1 MARHNLSYREAG
13 QAVDSNSP
21 YKSRYATKGG
31 PICHGQFSI
40 PKYAN
45 TATQCNVLRGDSFE
59 YPGTGC
65 WGYGRGFARKLY
77 RRNIRHHKAQLMRQY
92 QPHIVGVIGELNVA
106 RGGQSLV
113 LKRSL
118 KGESFACG
126 VIPDSVMYS
135 PLEFPN
141 LGIPKLDKR
150 FTGVELRAV
159 LNRVQHTLVGPDNV
173 SYAMC
178 VQFKILNK
186 TLMNLKE
193 DDVNSVSIIESEH
206 IWKPNLAG
214 CIQYHQSLLNHQI
227 QHYTQQL
234 AKDTSANLKD
244 LSSLPAPMS
253 TSEQT
258 ILKTL
263 QRQWKMQKERLADEF
278 TSALN
283 TFQATQRRAA
293 QKEKDQMQRVRAN
306 SGLNDPF
313 ANLSKAGLGGRY
325 TDQLI
330 ELQDSNTGSQQQDQM
345 MDEMNL
351 QLLEEQEQGI
361 RQLESDISDVN
372 QIFKELGAM
381 VHEQGEVIDSIEAH
395 VEKTEVFVSEG
406 NTQLRQASTYQV
418 RHPSFLLCMY
428 NSSLIFII
436 LCS

>member
-1 MARHNLSYREAG
+1 METRAEKSLQTQGRKDIFENLLSM
-13 QAVDSNSP
+13 QKMVIQLDTP
-21 YKSRYATKGG
+21 
-31 PICHGQFSI
+31 QD
-40 PKYAN
+40 
-45 TATQCNVLRGDSFE
+45 TQ
-59 YPGTGC
+59 
-65 WGYGRGFARKLY
+65 
-77 RRNIRHHKAQLMRQY
+77 
-92 QPHIVGVIGELNVA
+92 
-106 RGGQSLV
+106 
-113 LKRSL
+113 
-118 KGESFACG
+118 
-126 VIPDSVMYS
+126 
-135 PLEFPN
+135 
-141 LGIPKLDKR
+141 
-150 FTGVELRAV
+150 ELRNQ
-159 LNRVQHTLVGPDNV
+159 L
-173 SYAMC
+173 
-178 VQFKILNK
+178 
-186 TLMNLKE
+186 
-193 DDVNSVSIIESEH
+193 
-206 IWKPNLAG
+206 
-214 CIQYHQSLLNHQI
+214 HQI

-253 TSEQT
+253 TSE
-258 ILKTL
+258 

-313 ANLSKAGLGGRY
+313 ANLSKAGRY

-406 NTQLRQASTYQV
+406 NTQLRQASTYQMG
-418 RHPSFLLCMY
+418 RHITLKQNP
-428 NSSLIFII
+428 
-436 LCS
+436 

>member
-1 MARHNLSYREAG
+1 MDGNYSFSSYHN
-13 QAVDSNSP
+13 
-21 YKSRYATKGG
+21 GG
-31 PICHGQFSI
+31 PGREKDFQKLAQTIGTSI
-40 PKYAN
+40 QKIS
-45 TATQCNVLRGDSFE
+45 QNVLSMQ
-59 YPGTGC
+59 
-65 WGYGRGFARKLY
+65 KMV
-77 RRNIRHHKAQLMRQY
+77 IQLDTPQDT
-92 QPHIVGVIGELNVA
+92 Q
-106 RGGQSLV
+106 
-113 LKRSL
+113 
-118 KGESFACG
+118 
-126 VIPDSVMYS
+126 
-135 PLEFPN
+135 
-141 LGIPKLDKR
+141 
-150 FTGVELRAV
+150 ELRNQ
-159 LNRVQHTLVGPDNV
+159 L
-173 SYAMC
+173 
-178 VQFKILNK
+178 
-186 TLMNLKE
+186 
-193 DDVNSVSIIESEH
+193 
-206 IWKPNLAG
+206 
-214 CIQYHQSLLNHQI
+214 HQI

-253 TSEQT
+253 TSE
-258 ILKTL
+258 

-306 SGLNDPF
+306 SGLNDPKNKEDIF
-313 ANLSKAGLGGRY
+313 VDVISFIFFSVILFSSGLGGRY

-418 RHPSFLLCMY
+418 GHPSLLLCM
-428 NSSLIFII
+428 LVTG
-436 LCS
+436 LQCRTHLL

>member
-1 MARHNLSYREAG
+1 MATYWRALP
-13 QAVDSNSP
+13 D
-21 YKSRYATKGG
+21 
-31 PICHGQFSI
+31 
-40 PKYAN
+40 
-45 TATQCNVLRGDSFE
+45 
-59 YPGTGC
+59 
-65 WGYGRGFARKLY
+65 
-77 RRNIRHHKAQLMRQY
+77 
-92 QPHIVGVIGELNVA
+92 
-106 RGGQSLV
+106 LV
-113 LKRSL
+113 LGTLS
-118 KGESFACG
+118 
-126 VIPDSVMYS
+126 M
-135 PLEFPN
+135 
-141 LGIPKLDKR
+141 LGALLCLLLPE
-150 FTGVELRAV
+150 T
-159 LNRVQHTLVGPDNV
+159 
-173 SYAMC
+173 
-178 VQFKILNK
+178 LNK
-186 TLMNLKE
+186 TLPVTLE
-193 DDVNSVSIIESEH
+193 DVESVSGRRKASG
-206 IWKPNLAG
+206 NVRAVRR
-214 CIQYHQSLLNHQI
+214 NHQI

-253 TSEQT
+253 TSE
-258 ILKTL
+258 

-418 RHPSFLLCMY
+418 GHPSLLLCM
-428 NSSLIFII
+428 LITG
-436 LCS
+436 L